1 MNRCIL
7 IGKII
12 EDVDFKFVYNDIAIS
27 IAICTLEL
35 TNNSKIQ
42 IYALDDK
49 ADYMYRELNKNDII
63 LVYGKLVSNSNK
75 LKIKV
80 EELEIQNQNEISLI
94 F

>member
-12 EDVDFKFVYNDIAIS
+12 YDVDFEFVYNDKAIS
-27 IAICTLEL
+27 IAICTIEL
-35 TNNSKIQ
+35 QNNTRIQ
-42 IYALDDK
+42 IYAIDDK
-49 ADYMYRELNKNDII
+49 ADYMYRKLSRNDII
-63 LVYGKLVSNSNK
+63 PIYGRLVSNSNTV
-75 LKIKV
+75 KIKV